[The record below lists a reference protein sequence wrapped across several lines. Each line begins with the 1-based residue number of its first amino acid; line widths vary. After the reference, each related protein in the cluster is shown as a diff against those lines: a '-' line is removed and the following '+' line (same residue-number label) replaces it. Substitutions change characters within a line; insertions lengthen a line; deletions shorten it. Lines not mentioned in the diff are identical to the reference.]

1 MEDRNM
7 ELSTKLNPIAFGL
20 IGVMFLAS
28 CSQEDRSKT
37 AASGQANTTLEQTIQ
52 TSFAADSQLQ
62 NSELSVTANTN
73 KSEVIL
79 SGTVPSEESRSR
91 AVELAK
97 AARPGLY
104 VMDTIKVRPAE
115 IPRSDYTEIMAQ
127 RAREQALK
135 LGDKVGHS
143 LDDAWLYTK
152 VMTRLTANSG
162 APALKINVDVSDRV
176 VTLRG
181 QVDSAA
187 AKEETERIA
196 KETEGVKDVNSLL
209 RVGRTAG

>member
-1 MEDRNM
+1 M
-7 ELSTKLNPIAFGL
+7 ELSTKVNPVAFGL

-28 CSQEDRSKT
+28 CSQADRTKT
-37 AASGQANTTLEQTIQ
+37 AASGQANTTLEQTIEA
-52 TSFAADSQLQ
+52 SFASDAQLQ
-62 NSELSVTANTN
+62 NSGLSVTANAD

-91 AVELAK
+91 AVGIAK
-97 AARPGLY
+97 AAQPGLY

-115 IPRSDYTEIMAQ
+115 IPRSDYTEIMAR
-127 RAREQALK
+127 RAREQGLK
-135 LGDKVGHS
+135 LGDKIGNS

-196 KETEGVKDVNSLL
+196 KETEGVKDVKSLL